1 MQKYI
6 LSDIL
11 QKGNMSF
18 SYEGSGGYIRVKM
31 DEYTAT
37 TSIDRDEQS
46 LDFRLSVDMDMEI
59 PGKTLCDYNNE
70 YEYICETGTGTRLAG
85 TASIDMSTLTLG
97 EKYYIQIHD
106 FTLDPRLSGT
116 DAADL
121 QTAIS
126 EIKKYTDN
134 KVYTYT
140 VPSYGISEKEI
151 FSKILEVID
160 VLDTTSIFTPR
171 VRFGDEYSM
180 DFNPVFVK
188 KINAITGETDT
199 PEENLIP
206 ELRYKDGIY
215 RFYLPTE
222 DFNIYD
228 IRFGR

>member
-1 MQKYI
+1 
-6 LSDIL
+6 
-11 QKGNMSF
+11 MSF

-37 TSIDRDEQS
+37 TSVARDEQS
-46 LDFRLSVDMDMEI
+46 LDFRLSVDMDMEV
-59 PGKTLCDYNNE
+59 PGKTTCDYDEE
-70 YEYICETGTGTRLAG
+70 YEYICETGSGTRLTG
-85 TASIDMSTLTLG
+85 TALMRMSTWTVG
-97 EKYYIQIHD
+97 DRYYIQIHD

-116 DAADL
+116 DALEL
-121 QTAIS
+121 QAALS

-151 FSKILEVID
+151 FSKMLEVID

-180 DFNPVFVK
+180 DFNPVFVT
-188 KINAITGETDT
+188 KINAITGDTDT
-199 PEENLIP
+199 PEDNLIP

-222 DFNIYD
+222 DFSIYD
-228 IRFGR
+228 IRFGK